1 MKRANKKRT
10 TRRAS
15 LEEDGELVI
24 SFRKPITTYLW
35 ALHHTGLYGL
45 HIGETVD
52 RAVCETLNREVARG
66 FIPSMEFDDAGLCT
80 KVHPLRVSSSTRT
93 DR

>member
-1 MKRANKKRT
+1 MKRNKKRT

-24 SFRKPITTYLW
+24 SFRKPLAHYLW
-35 ALHHTGLYGL
+35 ALHGTGLYGL

-66 FIPSMEFDDAGLCT
+66 FIPAMEFNDDGVCV
-80 KVHPLRVSSSTRT
+80 KVHPLRSPDERA
-93 DR
+93 R